1 MSATDDD
8 FNITIECVRK
18 DGTMWFRTL
27 IDGVETHDEDTT
39 RALLR
44 RVMFGLIQFSARLS
58 NEDVDAILSVDDD
71 DEGDDEGEG
80 PL

>member
-1 MSATDDD
+1 MSAPDD

-44 RVMFGLIQFSARLS
+44 RVMYGLIQFSARDPNRADDGS
-58 NEDVDAILSVDDD
+58 VGDEDA
-71 DEGDDEGEG
+71 GAGG
-80 PL
+80 AP

>member
-1 MSATDDD
+1 MGGVAVSAPDDD

-44 RVMFGLIQFSARLS
+44 RVMYGLIQFSARLS
-58 NEDVDAILSVDDD
+58 NEDVDAILSDD
-71 DEGDDEGEG
+71 GDDEGEA
-80 PL
+80 P

>member
-1 MSATDDD
+1 
-8 FNITIECVRK
+8 
-18 DGTMWFRTL
+18 MWFRTL

-44 RVMFGLIQFSARLS
+44 RVMYGLIQFSARLS

-71 DEGDDEGEG
+71 DDGEA
-80 PL
+80 P

>member
-1 MSATDDD
+1 MSAPDDD

-18 DGTMWFRTL
+18 DGTMWSRTL

-44 RVMFGLIQFSARLS
+44 RVMYGLIQFSARFS

-71 DEGDDEGEG
+71 DEGDA
-80 PL
+80 P